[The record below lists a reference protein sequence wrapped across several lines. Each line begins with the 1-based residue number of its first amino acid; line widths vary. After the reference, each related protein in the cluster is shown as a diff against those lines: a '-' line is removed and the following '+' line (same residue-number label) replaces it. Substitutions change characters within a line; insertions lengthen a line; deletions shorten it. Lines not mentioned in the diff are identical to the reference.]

1 MIKTALNA
9 RITQELYEVLK
20 EKYPNDYVEKVS
32 EFYKEF
38 KTDSFCDKWCRS
50 FNFTDECVT
59 KQEIIIIKNFVNL
72 FLKRKGIK

>member
-38 KTDSFCDKWCRS
+38 KTDSFVINGVVHLILLMNVLLNK
-50 FNFTDECVT
+50 
-59 KQEIIIIKNFVNL
+59 KL
-72 FLKRKGIK
+72 LLLKTSLTYF